1 VAIRAPFA
9 GAADVL
15 TLSLFL
21 GFFGLAMVG
30 VPLMYSLLGATVG
43 VIVIAGL
50 SHPLETIFLSFIGGV
65 EPFILIAVPLF
76 IFAGEILSSGG
87 VGKRI
92 VDFARALFGFLPGG
106 LGVVTV
112 VACLMFGGVSGS
124 AIADTAAIG
133 SLVIPAMVRRG
144 YSRAF
149 AAALLSV
156 AGTLALLMPLSIPFL
171 VYAFISGVSM
181 RQLSMAGIVPAIL
194 AALAL
199 IAVCMWHGKRTGCDS
214 GDAKVSAR
222 AIWIA
227 TRAAGPALLMPVIIV
242 GGIWSGVFTPTES
255 AAVAVVYG
263 VLVSLTLY
271 KDITVRDLPRLLV
284 NAFQTSATVML
295 VIGATGA
302 LAWLI
307 TVEQVAVQ
315 LATWIKLVA
324 SEPWMFLLLVNVAL
338 LILGIFI
345 EPLPALLLTA
355 PLLLPIAQSFH
366 LDLVHLGVVM
376 TANLAIALYTP
387 PVGGTLFVAARLA
400 GAGIGEITKALMPLL
415 IAAIAALFVIT
426 YVPSLTYVVA
436 RLLL

>member
-1 VAIRAPFA
+1 MLA
-9 GAADVL
+9 G
-15 TLSLFL
+15 TLFL
-21 GFFGLAMVG
+21 VFFGLALVG
-30 VPLMYSLLGATVG
+30 VPLLYALLGTTVG
-43 VIVIAGL
+43 VIVVAGL
-50 SHPLETIFLSFIGGV
+50 THPLETIVLSFIGGV

-87 VGKRI
+87 VGRRI
-92 VDFARALFGFLPGG
+92 VDFAKALLGFLPGG

-112 VACLMFGGVSGS
+112 ASCLMFGGVSGS

-133 SLVIPAMVRRG
+133 SLVIPAMVKRG
-144 YSRAF
+144 YSRGF
-149 AAALLSV
+149 AAALLAV

-181 RQLSMAGIVPAIL
+181 RQLSMAGIVPAVL
-194 AALAL
+194 AGAALM
-199 IAVCMWHGKRTGCDS
+199 AVCMWHGKRTGCDNGEGRLS
-214 GDAKVSAR
+214 GREVWR
-222 AIWIA
+222 A
-227 TRAAGPALLMPVIIV
+227 TREAGPALLMPVIIV

-263 VLVSLTLY
+263 LVISLTLY
-271 KDITVRDLPRLLV
+271 RDITVRDLPRLLV

-315 LATWIKLVA
+315 LAGWIELIA
-324 SEPWMFLLLVNVAL
+324 TEPWMFLLLVNVAL
-338 LILGIFI
+338 LVLGIFI

-355 PLLLPIAQSFH
+355 PLLLPLAQAFRV
-366 LDLVHLGVVM
+366 DLVHLGVVM

-387 PVGGTLFVAARLA
+387 PVGGTLFVAAKLA
-400 GAGIGEITKALMPLL
+400 GAGIGEITRALWPLL
-415 IAAIAALFVIT
+415 VAAIAALFVIT
-426 YVPSLTYVVA
+426 YVPSLTRVVWS
-436 RLLL
+436 LVQ

>member
-1 VAIRAPFA
+1 M
-9 GAADVL
+9 L
-15 TLSLFL
+15 TGLLFL
-21 GFFGLAMVG
+21 GFFGLALAG

-43 VIVIAGL
+43 AILFAGL
-50 SHPLETIFLSFIGGV
+50 SHPLETIFLTFIGGV

-92 VDFARALFGFLPGG
+92 VDFARALLGFLPGG

-112 VACLMFGGVSGS
+112 AACLMFGGVSGS

-181 RQLSMAGIVPAIL
+181 RQLSMAGIIPGLL
-194 AALAL
+194 AAVAL
-199 IAVCMWHGKRTGCDS
+199 MGVCMWHGKRTGCDD
-214 GDAKVSAR
+214 GDERLSLR
-222 AIWIA
+222 EIWAA
-227 TRAAGPALLMPVIIV
+227 TKAAGPALLMPVIIV

-263 VLVSLTLY
+263 VTVSLTLY
-271 KDITVRDLPRLLV
+271 KDISVRDLPRLLV

-307 TVEQVAVQ
+307 TVEQVATQ
-315 LATWIKLVA
+315 MATWIKLVA
-324 SEPWMFLLLVNVAL
+324 SEPWMFLLFVNVAL
-338 LILGIFI
+338 LLLGIFI
-345 EPLPALLLTA
+345 EPLPAMLLTV
-355 PLLLPIAQSFH
+355 PLLLPIAQAFH
-366 LDLVHLGVVM
+366 IDLVHLGVII

-387 PVGGTLFVAARLA
+387 PVGGTLFVAAKLA

-415 IAAIAALFVIT
+415 IAAIIALFIIT
-426 YVPSLTYVVA
+426 YVPSLTTVIP